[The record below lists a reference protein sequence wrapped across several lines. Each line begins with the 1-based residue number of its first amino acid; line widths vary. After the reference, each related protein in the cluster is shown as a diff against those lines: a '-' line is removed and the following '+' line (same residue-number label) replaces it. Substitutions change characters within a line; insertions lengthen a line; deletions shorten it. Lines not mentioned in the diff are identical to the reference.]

1 MCLGILGEYIGHVFE
16 ETRNRPLYWLS
27 DDSAAH
33 ENNPYY
39 KTHSNGNPR

>member
-27 DDSAAH
+27 DDSAARRNAGYETRH
-33 ENNPYY
+33 EENPQ
-39 KTHSNGNPR
+39 